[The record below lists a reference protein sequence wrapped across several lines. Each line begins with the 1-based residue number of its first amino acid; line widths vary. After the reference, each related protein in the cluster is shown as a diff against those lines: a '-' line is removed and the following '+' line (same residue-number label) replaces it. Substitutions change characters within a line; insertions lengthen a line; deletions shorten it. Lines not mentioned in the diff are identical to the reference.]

1 MICDECGSPCAMTHC
16 QTCDDEGERRQRD
29 HYLGLSKESTMK
41 RGKLVLSR
49 KVGESIEIG
58 DNVTVTINEVRGD
71 KVRVLVQAPED
82 ITVHR
87 TEIAEAIASEN
98 GVGAGCGGTTPARTS

>member
-1 MICDECGSPCAMTHC
+1 
-16 QTCDDEGERRQRD
+16 
-29 HYLGLSKESTMK
+29 MK

-49 KVGESIEIG
+49 KAGQSIEIG
-58 DNVTVTINEVRGD
+58 DNVTVSIQQIRGD
-71 KVRVLVQAPED
+71 KVRVLIQAPED

-98 GVGAGCGGTTPARTS
+98 GVGAGCGRMTPARTA